1 LAAGWRVSV
10 VALPDGDLDWL
21 TSRGVVVTAG
31 DITSAKTRETAVNR
45 TLACYGQ
52 IDVLI
57 NNAGVGLYGLP
68 TEVPS
73 ALFSRLL
80 EVNVVSPLALAQLV
94 IPVML
99 DQGSGTIVT
108 IGSVAARVALPWA
121 AAYSA
126 SKSATDAVHDS
137 LRLELRGRPIHL
149 LKVYPG
155 VVDTQFKDH
164 VLAGQPPEPVRN
176 IRYVISPDGLAA
188 AIFRAVKRRR
198 KTLYLPAIGW
208 LFILLGVLAPSLM
221 DYYLARFL
229 PSSELPVDFGGVRAT
244 PQEVDED

>member
-1 LAAGWRVSV
+1 
-10 VALPDGDLDWL
+10 VALPDGDLNWL
-21 TSRGVVVTAG
+21 TSLGVVITAG
-31 DITSAKTRETAVNR
+31 DITAAQTREKVVQR

-57 NNAGVGLYGLP
+57 NNAGVGLYGMP

-99 DQGSGTIVT
+99 DQGAGTIVT

-126 SKSATDAVHDS
+126 SKSAMNAVHDS
-137 LRLELRGRPIHL
+137 LRLELRGRHINL

-155 VVDTQFKDH
+155 VVDTEFRNH

-176 IRYVISPDGLAA
+176 IRYVISPDALAA
-188 AIFRAVKRRR
+188 AIFRAIKRRR
-198 KTLYLPAIGW
+198 KTLYLPAIGS
-208 LFILLGVLAPSLM
+208 LFTLLGVLAPSLM
-221 DYYLARFL
+221 DSYLARFL
-229 PSSELPVDFGGVRAT
+229 PSSELPIDFGCVRAT
-244 PQEVDED
+244 PKKVDEN